1 MVTRVL
7 TGIPVIMQDFF
18 PLGILQLLLV
28 AVMSVEIIGNLLLPL
43 LTETLIRR
51 S

>member
-1 MVTRVL
+1 MVTWVL
-7 TGIPVIMQDFF
+7 IGIPVIVQDCF
-18 PLGILQLLLV
+18 PLRILQLLLL

-43 LTETLIRR
+43 FTETLIRK